1 MGCSPPVSS
10 VIGIPPG
17 KNIGVGCHLLL
28 QGVFLTQELNSTSP
42 ALVGRFFTT
51 RVTWE
56 GLMCLPFQSGLPQLF
71 LLDSEGRNH
80 ILLSG
85 AHEWPG

>member
-17 KNIGVGCHLLL
+17 KNIGVGCRFFL
-28 QGVFLTQELNSTSP
+28 QGVFLTQELNFTSP

-51 RVTWE
+51 RDI
-56 GLMCLPFQSGLPQLF
+56 
-71 LLDSEGRNH
+71 LDKQTDGQMEHSCA
-80 ILLSG
+80 LKVSVSLK
-85 AHEWPG
+85 